1 MDMGVNLARLNLN
14 GSLVDTPVVNRGN
27 LQRRLYNE
35 VIWGCYNDLD
45 IKISKLEVNVSSLF
59 PVDSDYGSLEFI
71 SIDHSVLEDATNST
85 IRNKFILKINVNLYH
100 LIGDVIFVGQR
111 SQVDV
116 PLMELPQLTDNDEVV
131 VNGINRVLVSQLIKQ
146 SAVSLD
152 RTDGIVT
159 LKLMT
164 NGGTHLTIENLR
176 IKYADYY
183 SGDLLTTLLML
194 KTKYVHILDA
204 YSEVKSIAFF
214 KGKWFHLDWTTSV
227 DNKTKYGN
235 KRRLRMRKI
244 MGERC
249 VVGRNDV
256 VGVAMDHYQG
266 LVKKTNGTMRFN
278 SSFVTKYASVLKI
291 TKPSRLLPFIRRL
304 VETNCVCKSEITAE
318 HINNIDLT
326 LAGRCFLNDLVDND
340 PGFGLDLITKKD
352 LILIWNELA
361 INNGRFKHMSHDI
374 RMVRGAGDII
384 MEIVVKTL
392 TKILDIEV
400 IEADVNGT
408 WIIDKLL
415 TSNKQIQ
422 NDVNKFFNSSSLCQY
437 LDQVNSLS
445 ELSHK
450 NRLTCLGDGGL
461 SSQNVEITIRD
472 TKRWHFGRIC
482 PIESPEGQNVGLITM
497 LAAYADIDVNGHI
510 TTAYQKVRNGL
521 VSNNVKY
528 LNHYESKRFNISLP
542 HTQGLKKWVV
552 GFDRSGTKV
561 TDKNMINLSLITN
574 VQVFSSTVCL
584 IPFLG
589 HNDPT
594 RALMA
599 VNMLKQAI
607 PPLNPRPPLVGTGEE
622 HGVMESTN
630 HNVVA
635 CNNCVVIGVDSNRVS
650 VFEPNRNKYR
660 AYVIPKP
667 KGSNQETCLR
677 LRMSVYPNQVLEK
690 GDVIADCQSSC
701 DGEMSLGVNLLATF
715 MCWRG
720 YNYEDSVLISEDV
733 INRGDFNSFHIVD
746 VETKVER
753 TKFGNEWLSNNI
765 RGMSQM
771 CLEHLDKTG
780 IVKLGSHVRE
790 GDVLVGKLMP
800 TRVKGTDLNSSDP
813 FNGHSDD
820 NGHGLKD
827 KRGDVGGDKEDESN
841 EDFVSNTSFRVP
853 NGIEFATVL
862 EVKRTPSVDGGGYQD
877 GTYGDYV
884 FRCNIVTKTYLR
896 RCYTLLQQ
904 GETCGSF
911 GKPSLASEV
920 KSIKGG
926 LKLLY
931 KNYLNCLN
939 KLRIDL
945 LNKFSNRLANEDQ
958 VLSDQILEVIKIKL
972 LVRRSIKVGDKICGR
987 HGNKGVI
994 SRIVPK
1000 EDMPFMADGTPID
1013 IVLNPLGVP
1022 SRMNIGQIL
1031 EADLGL
1037 ISYKFGLEFKQI
1049 LNLYNKTGNDSVM
1062 RLAMGQLVEIYP
1074 NINNLSKETVI
1085 TMLNEL
1091 AKGVKLSCP
1100 LFDSSIDIQI
1110 KILNKRLAL
1119 PDSNNEIQLYDG
1131 RTGLPFDKKSTVGI
1145 IYIYKLNHFI
1155 DDKMYAR
1162 STGPYSIVTQQPLK
1176 GKANKGGQR
1185 LGEMEVWAL
1194 QSYGSVRFLT
1204 EALTAKSDDITA
1216 RHELYIGALNGN
1228 PRFKSYQNEGMAVLL
1243 KELFAMCIDIETK
1256 I

>member
-1 MDMGVNLARLNLN
+1 MGVNLARLNLN
-14 GSLVDTPVVNRGN
+14 GSLGVGPVVNKSC
-27 LQRRLYNE
+27 LQKRLYNE
-35 VIWGCYNDLD
+35 VIWGCYNSLG
-45 IKISKLEVNVSSLF
+45 IKISKLEFNVSSLF

-71 SIDHSVLEDATNST
+71 SIDHSALEGDTNST
-85 IRNKFILKINVNLYH
+85 IRNRFVLKINVNLYH
-100 LIGDVIFVGQR
+100 LIGDIIFVAQR
-111 SQVDV
+111 SKVDV
-116 PLMELPQLTDNDEVV
+116 PLMELPQLTDNDDVV
-131 VNGINRVLVSQLIKQ
+131 VNGVNKVLVPQLIKQ
-146 SAVSLD
+146 SAVSID
-152 RTDGIVT
+152 RTDGIVN

-164 NGGTHLTIENLR
+164 NDGRYLNIDNLR

-194 KTKYVHILDA
+194 KTKYIHILNVC
-204 YSEVKSIAFF
+204 SEVKNIAFF
-214 KGKWFHLDWTTSV
+214 KGKWFRLDWITSV
-227 DNKTKYGN
+227 DNRTKHGN

-244 MGERC
+244 MVERY
-249 VVGRNDV
+249 VIDRNDV

-266 LVKKTNGTMRFN
+266 LVKTTNGTMKFN
-278 SSFVTKYASVLKI
+278 SSSVTQHASVMKI
-291 TKPSRLLPFIRRL
+291 TKPSRFLTSIRRL
-304 VETNCVCKSEITAE
+304 IKTNCVYKSDITAE
-318 HINNIDLT
+318 DIDNIDLT
-326 LAGRCFLNDLVDND
+326 LVGRCFLNDLVNND

-361 INNGRFKHMSHDI
+361 VNDGRFKHTSHDI

-384 MEIVVKTL
+384 VGIVIRTL
-392 TKILDIEV
+392 AKILDIEV
-400 IEADVNGT
+400 IEADVDDSR
-408 WIIDKLL
+408 IIDKLL

-422 NDVNKFFNSSSLCQY
+422 NDVNKFFNSSSLCQH

-450 NRLTCLGDGGL
+450 NKLTCLGEGGL
-461 SSQNVEITIRD
+461 SSQNVEVTIRD

-482 PIESPEGQNVGLITM
+482 PIESSEGQNIGLITM
-497 LAAYADIDVNGHI
+497 LTTHADVDVNGHI
-510 TTAYQKVRNGL
+510 TTGYQKVRNGL

-542 HTQGLKKWVV
+542 NNQGLRKLVI

-561 TDKNMINLSLITN
+561 TDKNMINLSLMTN
-574 VQVFSSTVCL
+574 VQVFSSAVCL
-584 IPFLG
+584 IPFLE

-599 VNMLKQAI
+599 ANMLKQAI
-607 PPLNPRPPLVGTGEE
+607 PSLNPRPPLVGTGEE
-622 HGVMESTN
+622 HVVMESTG

-635 CNNCVVIGVDSNRVS
+635 CNNCVVIGVDANRVS
-650 VFEPNRNKYR
+650 VFEPNQNKYR
-660 AYVIPKP
+660 VYVIPKT

-677 LRMSVYPNQVLEK
+677 FRISVYPNQVLKE

-715 MCWRG
+715 MCWKG
-720 YNYEDSVLISEDV
+720 YNYEDSVLISKDV
-733 INRGDFNSFHIVD
+733 ISRGDFNSFHIVD
-746 VETKVER
+746 VETNVER
-753 TKFGNEWLSNNI
+753 TEFGNEWLSNNI

-771 CLEHLDKTG
+771 YLTHLDETG
-780 IVKLGSHVRE
+780 IVKVGSHVRE

-800 TRVKGTDLNSSDP
+800 TQVKGNDPNSLDP

-820 NGHGLKD
+820 NGHGLKEKQDDVDDD
-827 KRGDVGGDKEDESN
+827 KGDESN
-841 EDFVSNTSFRVP
+841 EDFVINTSFRVP

-862 EVKRTPSVDGGGYQD
+862 EVKRIPSVNEEGYQD
-877 GTYGDYV
+877 GAYGDYI
-884 FRCNIVTKTYLR
+884 FRCNIVTKNYLR

-904 GETCGSF
+904 GETCSSF
-911 GKPSLASEV
+911 GKSSLASKV
-920 KSIKGG
+920 KFIKDG

-945 LNKFSNRLANEDQ
+945 LNKFSKRLTNGDQ
-958 VLSDQILEVIKIKL
+958 VVSDQVLEVIKIKL

-1031 EADLGL
+1031 EVDLGL

-1049 LNLYNKTGNDSVM
+1049 LNLYNKTGSDSVM
-1062 RLAMGQLVEIYP
+1062 RLAMGQLTEIYP

-1091 AKGVKLSCP
+1091 SRGVKLSCP
-1100 LFDSSIDIQI
+1100 LFDSSIDIQTN
-1110 KILNKRLAL
+1110 ILSKRLAL
-1119 PDSNNEIQLYDG
+1119 SDSSNEIQLYDG
-1131 RTGLPFDKKSTVGI
+1131 KTGLPFDKKSTVGI
-1145 IYIYKLNHFI
+1145 IYINKLNHFV

-1194 QSYGSVRFLT
+1194 QGYGSVHFLT

-1216 RHELYIGALNGN
+1216 RHELYVGVLNDN